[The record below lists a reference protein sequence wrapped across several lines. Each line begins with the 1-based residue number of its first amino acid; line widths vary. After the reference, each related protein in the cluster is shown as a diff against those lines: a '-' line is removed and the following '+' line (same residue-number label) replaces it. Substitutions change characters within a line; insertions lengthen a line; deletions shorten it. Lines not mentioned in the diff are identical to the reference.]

1 MPARFPVMPARFP
14 VMPARFLVM
23 PARFPVMP
31 APFLVIPA
39 NAGISP
45 RPQWLVR
52 TLLVWGF
59 RELRWSSSETWSP
72 GGRDHTHNRL
82 VDVDGGSSFLKTS
95 RPCQRDC
102 PCHDGSCVGV
112 GCREGSCV
120 WVGCREGSYVR
131 VGCHEGAS
139 QCAARSWE
147 PSPLRSPAR
156 QGRSEPELRQRPRA
170 EVGGGGGGP
179 DPSRGW
185 VWPPRELATEA
196 GWLGSGPPPPP
207 TSSLDSHGRWSRRNR
222 PAASGKLDRQRSRRG
237 GAYPRAART
246 RPAAV
251 LPSPRPAMR
260 GVTAFITKPIC
271 RMVGFSPR
279 EAVTAATSSS
289 TIAAISAS
297 LSCWGR

>member
-1 MPARFPVMPARFP
+1 MGAARTR
-14 VMPARFLVM
+14 R
-23 PARFPVMP
+23 RRD
-31 APFLVIPA
+31 PA
-39 NAGISP
+39 NVTA
-45 RPQWLVR
+45 LVTR
-52 TLLVWGF
+52 AVVSGWGVVRAATSEWGVT
-59 RELRWSSSETWSP
+59 RELPSALHGVGNRPHSVHP
-72 GGRDHTHNRL
+72 LGRDDRSRNC
-82 VDVDGGSSFLKTS
+82 GS
-95 RPCQRDC
+95 
-102 PCHDGSCVGV
+102 V
-112 GCREGSCV
+112 
-120 WVGCREGSYVR
+120 
-131 VGCHEGAS
+131 HERKS
-139 QCAARSWE
+139 
-147 PSPLRSPAR
+147 
-156 QGRSEPELRQRPRA
+156 
-170 EVGGGGGGP
+170 EVGEGG
-179 DPSRGW
+179 PSRGW